1 MATKQNE
8 YNQALQNLVKMN
20 RKKIEIKKVWTNA
33 SPTSAFGAQTLRIS
47 TTADYIL
54 ILTNRG
60 EIIVVPKNAK
70 GISYYGCEAY
80 ANQRTFTYTNNSLV
94 VTNSQ
99 VLRSS
104 SAGWQTDN
112 TVLKPWY
119 IFEIKGV
126 I

>member
-1 MATKQNE
+1 MPNQNE
-8 YNQALQNLVKMN
+8 SNQALQNLILMN

-33 SPTSAFGAQTLRIS
+33 SIGSKFGAQTLRIS

-60 EIIVVPKNAK
+60 ETIVVPKNAE

-80 ANQRTFTYTNNSLV
+80 ANQRTFTYTNNSLA
-94 VTNSQ
+94 VTTGE
-99 VLRSS
+99 VLKSS
-104 SAGWQTDN
+104 SSGWQTDN

-119 IFEIKGV
+119 IFKIKGV